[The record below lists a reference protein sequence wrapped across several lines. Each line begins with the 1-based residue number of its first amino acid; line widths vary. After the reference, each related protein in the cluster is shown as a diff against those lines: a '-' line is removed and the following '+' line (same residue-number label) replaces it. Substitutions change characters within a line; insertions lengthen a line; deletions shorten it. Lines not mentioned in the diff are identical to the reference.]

1 MAVQIVN
8 PRIRGFICTNAHPAG
23 CHANVLNQIDAVKR
37 GFVGKSAVGKR
48 GDGGS
53 GVSASGSTG
62 LNALVIGAS
71 TGYGLASRI
80 ALTWGYGAKTLGL
93 LFERP
98 ADSRRTATAGYYNT
112 VAFHQQAS
120 RDGFF
125 AESLNGDAFSDAM
138 KAEAIGRVRENLG
151 PIDMLV
157 YSIAAPRRIHPRT
170 GASHQSVLK
179 PIDTSYTGKT
189 IDLNREV
196 VVPVTIESAS
206 EAEIADTVAVMG
218 GEDLGMWVSALA
230 AEDLL
235 AQKVTVVAYT
245 YIGSPLTWPIYRD
258 GTIGRAKDDLK
269 ARVDALDERLVKE
282 LGGHAYISV
291 NKAVVTQASAA
302 IPVVPLY
309 ISILY
314 DIMNAQGINEA
325 PIEQMQRLFAEHL
338 GPGLQPQLDSER
350 YIRLDD
356 RELQADVTAAVTE
369 RWEQIDTDNFHELSD
384 YAGFRRRFR
393 NLFGFEVDGVD
404 YDAAV
409 ETELAF

>member
-1 MAVQIVN
+1 MAVQIVK

-23 CHANVLNQIDAVKR
+23 CHANVQHQIEVVQR
-37 GFVGKSAVGKR
+37 GFADNGVLSKR
-48 GDGGS
+48 AAGDR
-53 GVSASGSTG
+53 G

-93 LFERP
+93 LYERP
-98 ADSRRTATAGYYNT
+98 ADSRRTASAGYYNT
-112 VAFHQQAS
+112 VAFHRQANQ
-120 RDGFF
+120 DGFF
-125 AESLNGDAFSDAM
+125 AESLNGDAFSDQM
-138 KAEAIGRVRENLG
+138 KQEAIGSIREHLG
-151 PIDMLV
+151 PLDILV

-170 GASHQSVLK
+170 GDSHQSVLK
-179 PIDTSYTGKT
+179 PIGAPYTGKT
-189 IDLNREV
+189 IDLSREA
-196 VVPVTIESAS
+196 VVPVTIEPASA
-206 EAEIADTVAVMG
+206 AEIADTIAVMG
-218 GEDLGMWVSALA
+218 GEDLGMWVAALT
-230 AEDLL
+230 EEGLL
-235 AQKVTVVAYT
+235 APEVTVVAYT

-258 GTIGRAKDDLK
+258 GTIGKAKDDLK
-269 ARVDALDERLVKE
+269 ARVDALDERLAKE

-325 PIEQMQRLFAEHL
+325 PIEQMQRLFSQHL

-356 RELQADVTAAVTE
+356 RELQEDVTAAVTE
-369 RWEQIDTDNFHELSD
+369 RWAQINTENFHELSD

-404 YDAAV
+404 YETTV
-409 ETELAF
+409 ETELEF

>member
-1 MAVQIVN
+1 MAVQIVK

-23 CHANVLNQIDAVKR
+23 CHANVQHQIEVVQR
-37 GFVGKSAVGKR
+37 GFTDNSLLSKR
-48 GDGGS
+48 VSGDM
-53 GVSASGSTG
+53 G
-62 LNALVIGAS
+62 LSALVIGAS

-93 LFERP
+93 LYERP

-112 VAFHQQAS
+112 VAFHRQAS

-125 AESLNGDAFSDAM
+125 ADSLNGDAFSDAM
-138 KAEAIGRVRENLG
+138 KREAIGRIREHLG
-151 PIDMLV
+151 PLDMLV

-170 GASHQSVLK
+170 GEAHQSVLK
-179 PIDTSYTGKT
+179 PIGAPYTGKT

-196 VVPVTIESAS
+196 VVPVTIEPAS

-218 GEDLGMWVSALA
+218 GEDLDMWVAALA
-230 AEDLL
+230 EEGLL
-235 AQKVTVVAYT
+235 AQEVTVVAYT
-245 YIGSPLTWPIYRD
+245 YLGSPLTWSIYRD
-258 GTIGRAKDDLK
+258 GTIGKAKDDLK
-269 ARVDALDERLVKE
+269 ARVDALDERLAKE

-325 PIEQMQRLFAEHL
+325 PIEQMQRLFSQHL

-356 RELQADVTAAVTE
+356 RELREDVIAAVTE
-369 RWEQIDTDNFHELSD
+369 RWAQINTDNFHELSD

-393 NLFGFEVDGVD
+393 NLFGFEVERVN
-404 YDAAV
+404 YETTV